1 MCYPKSVS
9 FIEFL
14 MDCCTYDDIL
24 DTIWITDKKLIHF
37 KLLKSGQILHVDKTG
52 FPRPGHI

>member
-14 MDCCTYDDIL
+14 MDLYIYDDIL
-24 DTIWITDKKLIHF
+24 DIIQITIN
-37 KLLKSGQILHVDKTG
+37 KLLHFTLSKLGQILHVDKTD
-52 FPRPGHI
+52 FPRPSYN